1 MTSDAGSDACPVPRG
16 AYPVPRGAHRV
27 EEVVRR
33 SRFVTTLDRAR
44 DADSARAVIALVRSE
59 LPGATHHCWAFVAG
73 APGSTRAIGMSDAGE
88 PPGTAGRPMLNV
100 LLGGGVGEVVAVCAR
115 WFGGAK
121 LGRGGLARAYA
132 SGVKKALEG
141 LQTEVLVA
149 RELVGLIVP
158 YAAVDP
164 LRRVLDDLDARTVRE
179 EYGSDVSWE
188 LSVPSAGLEALDEAV
203 AQITAGEASVRRL
216 GGG

>member
-1 MTSDAGSDACPVPRG
+1 M
-16 AYPVPRGAHRV
+16 
-27 EEVVRR
+27 
-33 SRFVTTLDRAR
+33 TTLDRAR

-164 LRRVLDDLDARTVRE
+164 LRRVLDDLDARTVP
-179 EYGSDVSWE
+179 GGV
-188 LSVPSAGLEALDEAV
+188 
-203 AQITAGEASVRRL
+203 RL
-216 GGG
+216 GRELGAVGAFRRPGGVGRSGRTDHGRGGECPEVGRGLNLPSSLPERVW

>member
-1 MTSDAGSDACPVPRG
+1 MTRDAGSDAC
-16 AYPVPRGAHRV
+16 PVPRGAHRV

-44 DADSARAVIALVRSE
+44 
-59 LPGATHHCWAFVAG
+59 
-73 APGSTRAIGMSDAGE
+73 DAGE